1 MNCLF
6 NLEYLNTFLI
16 ATETGKLNQ
25 TAELTYRSH
34 SAVSTQI
41 KKLEEQVGTPLFI
54 RNKNTLTLT
63 KGGEILRNYAEQI
76 LSVNNEAF
84 RSLTGKTWN
93 GTLTIGLPPD
103 YSSYFLSEMYPQLN
117 AALHNY
123 QLKIDFVR
131 SRILRNKI
139 HERKLD
145 MGIVAMEPQ
154 YEDDIILWQEALHWA
169 CSPTFTYTE
178 NEPVPIALFSDD
190 CVINNHSL
198 YFLKKSNID
207 FEIVFTSISMD
218 SVAECVHT
226 GAAVALLPDSQITPD
241 MKILPKSFLP
251 CPFTLKMGYSWNSD
265 TDKQLINLVLETLQD
280 CIEKKSPVTF

>member
-1 MNCLF
+1 MNRIF

-34 SAVSTQI
+34 SAVSMQI

-93 GTLTIGLPPD
+93 GILTIGLPPD
-103 YSSYFLSEMYPQLN
+103 YSRYFLSEMYPQLN
-117 AALHNY
+117 TTLRDY
-123 QLKIDFVR
+123 QLKADFVR
-131 SRILRNKI
+131 SRILRSKI

-154 YEDDIILWQEALHWA
+154 YEDDIILWQEALHWVCA
-169 CSPTFTYTE
+169 PDFKYNE
-178 NEPVPIALFSDD
+178 NEPIPIALFSDD

-198 YFLKKSNID
+198 YCLKKSNVD
-207 FEIVFTSISMD
+207 FEIIFTSISMD
-218 SVAECVHT
+218 SVTECVHA
-226 GAAVALLPDSQITPD
+226 GAAVSLLPESQISPD
-241 MKILPKSFLP
+241 MKVLPKTFLP
-251 CPFTLKMGYSWNSD
+251 CPFTLKMGYSWNPD
-265 TDKQLINLVLETLQD
+265 TDKQLLNRVLETLQD
-280 CIEKKSPVTF
+280 CIERKSPVTV